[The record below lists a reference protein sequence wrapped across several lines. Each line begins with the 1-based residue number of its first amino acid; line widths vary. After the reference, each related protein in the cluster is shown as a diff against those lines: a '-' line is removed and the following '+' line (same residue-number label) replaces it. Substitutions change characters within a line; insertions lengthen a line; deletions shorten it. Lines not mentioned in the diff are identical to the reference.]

1 MRFFRARPVLVNM
14 AMNKTKKVLMKTSH
28 CDTPNGRLS
37 YAKVSVKVYV
47 VEYIDCHIQAVGE
60 HIEVDIVGR
69 CGPLSDADI
78 PGEDQYKFYFAFEN
92 SNCDDYI
99 TEKFFNPIR
108 RGDMVPVVMGA
119 SKEAYNLY
127 GPQVRTYLV
136 YCVHLSLLAGLLHP
150 C

>member
-1 MRFFRARPVLVNM
+1 M
-14 AMNKTKKVLMKTSH
+14 
-28 CDTPNGRLS
+28 
-37 YAKVSVKVYV
+37 
-47 VEYIDCHIQAVGE
+47 
-60 HIEVDIVGR
+60 DIVGR

-78 PGEDQYKFYFAFEN
+78 PSEDQYKFYFAFEN

-127 GPQVRTYLV
+127 GPQVRTSLE
-136 YCVHLSLLAGLLHP
+136 YCVHLSLLQGSFIHVDDFSSAAELGQYLQYLDRNDTAYSQYFSWRGTGGRKYL
-150 C
+150 